1 MPDVRT
7 TSHRHTTT
15 EAIAIRLAALGLPL
29 PPGAEADGALQL
41 AAPTGNR
48 LAIGA
53 KVTVTA
59 AGRRFVREVR
69 SGSSFMSQGD
79 LRLHVGLGAHAAP
92 VDVEVR
98 MPGGDRWA
106 WRGLAV
112 DRLHALELSPGT
124 RIAPATGVSR

>member
-1 MPDVRT
+1 MNSTGVAGDVLYPFT
-7 TSHRHTTT
+7 
-15 EAIAIRLAALGLPL
+15 
-29 PPGAEADGALQL
+29 GAVSVDSAG
-41 AAPTGNR
+41 G
-48 LAIGA
+48 I
-53 KVTVTA
+53 TVTA

>member
-1 MPDVRT
+1 VVISNMDDVPTLLENRQ
-7 TSHRHTTT
+7 TSPHHW
-15 EAIAIRLAALGLPL
+15 IAVRLSS
-29 PPGAEADGALQL
+29 
-41 AAPTGNR
+41 PTGNR

-59 AGRRFVREVR
+59 GAMRQVREVR

-79 LRLHVGLGAHAAP
+79 LRVQVGVGTHTGP

-98 MPGGDRWA
+98 MPGGSRWI

-112 DRLHALELSPGT
+112 DRLHALSLTPDARVRSE
-124 RIAPATGVSR
+124 GVAQ